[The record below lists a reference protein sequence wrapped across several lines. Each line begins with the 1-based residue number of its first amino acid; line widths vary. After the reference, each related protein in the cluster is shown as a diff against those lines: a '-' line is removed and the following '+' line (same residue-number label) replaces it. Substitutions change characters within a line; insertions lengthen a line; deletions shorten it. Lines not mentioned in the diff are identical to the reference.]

1 MNTKKGKL
9 KNAAIELAMQA
20 IRLYDQIQGK
30 AFLKNQMARAATG
43 VGANIHEAD
52 YAESPD
58 DFVHKLRI
66 ALKECHET
74 EFWMQILS
82 ESCSELSDSAEK
94 LRKDAGN
101 IRYMLISAINKVLEK
116 E

>member
-30 AFLKNQMARAATG
+30 AFLKNQMERAATG

-82 ESCSELSDSAEK
+82 ESCPELSDSAEK